1 MANTDKD
8 KNQEIELVINGYS
21 FETQEEYDKALEEKK
36 SIERLMKKVNLDKG
50 ELLVAL
56 YSGLI
61 TQNKLSTVIG
71 LEYLCRLRD
80 LIINKKYAKA
90 ADLPPIQTGS
100 FKAER
105 AVGYKL
111 ADTKQRL
118 QDEKTQTQRYKD
130 RARTLFILNIA
141 LFIIIGVM
149 MYIATT
155 GNNVNI
161 LNYERKLVDK
171 YAGWDAQLTEREQQ
185 VREAERRLGID

>member
-8 KNQEIELVINGYS
+8 KKQEIELVVNGYS
-21 FETQEEYDKALEEKK
+21 FETQDEYDKALEEKK

-141 LFIIIGVM
+141 LFIVIGVM

-171 YAGWDAQLTEREQQ
+171 YAGWEAQLTEREQQ